1 MLEKNIS
8 KNFSE
13 YPNNVLEFNIS
24 RDSRKSH
31 PTQKPVP
38 LLEYLIKTYTNEN
51 EVVLDNVMGSG
62 STGVACMNTKRKFI
76 GIERD
81 EYYYKIA
88 EQRILRGDTTSI
100 ENIENIKLASSNR
113 IEYDDIEW

>member
-1 MLEKNIS
+1 
-8 KNFSE
+8 
-13 YPNNVLEFNIS
+13 
-24 RDSRKSH
+24 
-31 PTQKPVP
+31 
-38 LLEYLIKTYTNEN
+38 
-51 EVVLDNVMGSG
+51 
-62 STGVACMNTKRKFI
+62 MNTKRKFI